1 MNLMPLIL
9 VPLQMILPS
18 CYVNAHIAGVGDTIN
33 GLLMS
38 KEMFFKSF
46 LFYCLKTALITH

>member
-1 MNLMPLIL
+1 MPLIL

-18 CYVNAHIAGVGDTIN
+18 CCVTAHIAGVGDTIS